1 MCRPLSFQV
10 LSLRTDNPRERKGV
24 AFCAC
29 LSTVCD
35 HQVPSQVVLCRIGEA
50 SLPLQFYTDLPFNT
64 HSFSS
69 VCISMYTS
77 VNIRTNLFVCMQP
90 LRERGGE
97 EGQMSTD
104 TNRDSNKPPPFNLTA
119 SDTGAGLTETG
130 ACCFSSSGIVFV
142 VFAVVGFVSQPSV
155 STGTTGNGVQQ
166 LSFRPHIA
174 LCLTLPIG
182 QPAPRAPGP
191 W

>member
-1 MCRPLSFQV
+1 MCDTNARLC
-10 LSLRTDNPRERKGV
+10 DPRERKGV

-35 HQVPSQVVLCRIGEA
+35 HQVPSQVVLCRIA

-69 VCISMYTS
+69 VYISMYIS
-77 VNIRTNLFVCMQP
+77 VYISVYIRANLFVCMQP

-130 ACCFSSSGIVFV
+130 TAAVFLLRGLFLLFSLLLASFPSHLFPPGRQAMVSSSYPSDPI
-142 VFAVVGFVSQPSV
+142 SPSV
-155 STGTTGNGVQQ
+155 
-166 LSFRPHIA
+166 
-174 LCLTLPIG
+174 
-182 QPAPRAPGP
+182 
-191 W
+191 

>member
-1 MCRPLSFQV
+1 MSDTNARLC
-10 LSLRTDNPRERKGV
+10 DARERKGV

-35 HQVPSQVVLCRIGEA
+35 HQVPSQVVLCRIGA
-50 SLPLQFYTDLPFNT
+50 PSLPLQFYTDLPFNT

-69 VCISMYTS
+69 VYISMYISVYISMYISMYTS
-77 VNIRTNLFVCMQP
+77 VNIRANLFVCMQP

-119 SDTGAGLTETG
+119 SDTGAGLTGTG
-130 ACCFSSSGIVFV
+130 TAAVFLLRGLFFLFSLLLASFPSHLFPPGRQAMVSSSYPSDPI
-142 VFAVVGFVSQPSV
+142 SPSV
-155 STGTTGNGVQQ
+155 
-166 LSFRPHIA
+166 
-174 LCLTLPIG
+174 
-182 QPAPRAPGP
+182 
-191 W
+191 